1 MIANARS
8 FDCEKIS
15 LCQHPKK
22 CIDGLIMQELNGKS
36 QSYLI
41 SINAASRQ
49 DITLC
54 AMMKQ
59 DDKK

>member
-1 MIANARS
+1 
-8 FDCEKIS
+8 
-15 LCQHPKK
+15 
-22 CIDGLIMQELNGKS
+22 MQELNGKS